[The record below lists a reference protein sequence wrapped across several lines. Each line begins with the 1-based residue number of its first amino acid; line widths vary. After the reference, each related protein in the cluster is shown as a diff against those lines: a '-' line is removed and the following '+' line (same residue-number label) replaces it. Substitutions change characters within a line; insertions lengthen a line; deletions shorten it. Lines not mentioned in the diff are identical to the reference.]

1 LRWGQRW
8 RWYPRREGARRWDG
22 RRWRWLHA
30 RGSGRRRR
38 HHACK
43 HNGRWRRRHCHS
55 WGHHAHRRRVGEEL
69 MGAVSLRERVLCGQE
84 TFSGR
89 AVTFAFRVFFER
101 VRDGDGAVAEVLTI
115 HGFDGSVGCFKTGEV
130 DESKAFGVASVRIS
144 HYLWCLQNHSKRRK
158 CIIEQ
163 LLIYFWI

>member
-1 LRWGQRW
+1 
-8 RWYPRREGARRWDG
+8 
-22 RRWRWLHA
+22 
-30 RGSGRRRR
+30 
-38 HHACK
+38 
-43 HNGRWRRRHCHS
+43 
-55 WGHHAHRRRVGEEL
+55 

-101 VRDGDGAVAEVLTI
+101 VRDGDGAVTEILTI